1 MPYFA
6 LFYDGVDD
14 FVARRAPLRAEHLA
28 HAKQARDRG
37 HLLLAGALAEPA
49 DGALLVFRADDR
61 TVVEDFARGDPYVT
75 SGLVARWHVRPWSQV
90 IAFHPDD
97 DGLIP

>member
-6 LFYDGVDD
+6 LFYDVVDD
-14 FVARRAPLRAEHLA
+14 FLARRAALRAEHLT
-28 HAKQARDRG
+28 HAQRARDRG

-49 DGALLVFRADDR
+49 DRALLVFRAGDR
-61 TVVEDFARGDPYVT
+61 SIVEDFARQDPYVT
-75 SGLVARWHVRPWSQV
+75 RGLVTRWQVRPWSQV

-97 DGLIP
+97 EGLVR